1 MKRKLGAALL
11 AVCLALSPIQP
22 AHALFGAGDVVFDP
36 SNYSQNVLQ
45 AARALQQINNQIQS
59 LQNQVL
65 MLQNMAKHLQRLDYS
80 SLAAIQ
86 AALRSINALM
96 ARAEGIA
103 FTIDHTEQEF
113 ARLYPKE
120 YAATVTTDELARD
133 ARGRW
138 EHSMDALRQT
148 MLVQAQVVQNVEA
161 DTGELARLVTQ
172 SQAAVGSLQ
181 AQQATNQLVALSAK
195 QQLQTQELVAAQY
208 RAEALERARAT
219 AAQEQARAQF
229 TRFLGQPQAY
239 TPLR

>member
-1 MKRKLGAALL
+1 MKRHLGVACL
-11 AVCLALSPIQP
+11 AVCLALAPIQP
-22 AHALFGAGDVVFDP
+22 VQALTVFDP

-45 AARALQQINNQIQS
+45 AARALQQINNQIRS

-65 MLQNMAKHLQRLDYS
+65 MLQNMAKHLERLDYS
-80 SLAAIQ
+80 SLG
-86 AALRSINALM
+86 RINLLM
-96 ARAEGIA
+96 AQAEGIA
-103 FTIDHTEQEF
+103 FRVDRTEQEF

-148 MLVQAQVVQNVEA
+148 MLVQAEVVQNVEA
-161 DTGELARLVTQ
+161 DSGELARLLAE
-172 SQAAVGSLQ
+172 SQAAIGSLQ
-181 AQQATNQLVALSAK
+181 AQQATNQLMALSTK

-208 RAEALERARAT
+208 RAEALERARAA

-229 TRFLGQPQAY
+229 DRFLGDGKAY
-239 TPLR
+239 TPLD